1 MMIQFIKKTLKF
13 PTVPTF
19 ANAHF
24 RAYHIQSD
32 KVMIKILVIQWIIAT
47 FFTSI
52 QYNTYFYGF
61 FGGALIVLPIMIL
74 FPYLKGESY
83 YRYFIAIA
91 MMLFSVIFIQQY
103 LGRIEMH
110 FHVFIALAILTL
122 YKDMVPILIAAVT
135 TIIHHLVFNYLQLY
149 EVSLFDM
156 PVMIFNYG
164 CGLDIVLL
172 HTIFVLTELA
182 VLGYI
187 IRLEIEHSV
196 DLNVTKNEINNLNK
210 ELKHTSLHDTL
221 TGLPNRLHLNNKITQ
236 IMEKTFLNDEK
247 FAILFLDLDHFKNIN
262 DTLGHNIG
270 DALLQTVAKILK
282 SNVTEESLISRIGGD
297 EFIVVLS
304 GFKNEQ
310 ALLPI
315 INNLVQK
322 FRQEY
327 IVKGYS
333 LRLSASIGI
342 SLFPDDSQNINEL
355 MKYADIAMY
364 QAKSEGRDNFHFFT
378 QKLNT
383 KIHNEVS
390 IINDMQRALYDNEFQ
405 LYYQPKINVKTGKI
419 IGAEALL
426 RWIHYD
432 KGLIRPD
439 IFIPIS
445 ESTGF
450 ILSLGQLVIEN
461 ASKSIKKFADAGYDD
476 LVISINIS
484 TRQFQNSNLYED
496 LKTQIDKNGINPKQL
511 GIEIT
516 ESVMMKYINKTL
528 TALEDIKKLGISI
541 YLDDFGT
548 GYSSLSYLKKFPID
562 VLKIDKSFVDDI
574 NSESDNKSDNK
585 EPLIDTII
593 AMGKSLNLQVIAEG
607 VETKEQYE
615 FLKEKDCEII
625 QGYYFAKPMN
635 EEDFIKLLKSDITYK

>member
-1 MMIQFIKKTLKF
+1 MIQFLKNTFKF
-13 PTVPTF
+13 PTVPNF
-19 ANAHF
+19 ASTQFN
-24 RAYHIQSD
+24 AYHVQSD
-32 KVMIKILVIQWIIAT
+32 KVMIKLLIIQWFIAT
-47 FFTSI
+47 FLTSI
-52 QYNTYFYGF
+52 QYNTYMYGF
-61 FGGALIVLPIMIL
+61 FGGALIVIPILIL
-74 FPYLKGESY
+74 FPYLKGEPY

-103 LGRIEMH
+103 LGRIEIH
-110 FHVFIALAILTL
+110 FHIFIALAILTL
-122 YKDMVPILIAAVT
+122 YKDLMPIFIAAIT
-135 TIIHHLVFNYLQLY
+135 TILHHLIFNYLQLY

-156 PVMIFNYG
+156 PVMVFNYG
-164 CGLDIVLL
+164 CGLDIVIL
-172 HTIFVLTELA
+172 HAIFVLIELA
-182 VLGYI
+182 VVGYI

-196 DLNVTKNEINNLNK
+196 DLNITKNEINNLNK
-210 ELKHTSLHDTL
+210 ELEHTSLHDTL
-221 TGLPNRLHLNNKITQ
+221 TGLPNRLYLNTKITK
-236 IMEKTFLNDEK
+236 IMEQATLNDEK
-247 FAILFLDLDHFKNIN
+247 FAIVFLDLDHFKNIN

-282 SNVTEESLISRIGGD
+282 NNVTSNSLISRIGGD
-297 EFIVVLS
+297 EFIIVIS
-304 GFKNEQ
+304 GFEDEQ
-310 ALLPI
+310 TLLPL
-315 INNLVQK
+315 INNLVKK

-342 SLFPDDSQNINEL
+342 SLFPDDSRNLNEL

-364 QAKSEGRDNFHFFT
+364 QAKSDGRDNFHFFT
-378 QKLNT
+378 QKLNR
-383 KIHNEVS
+383 KIHDEVN
-390 IINDMQRALYDNEFQ
+390 IVNDMQRALYDNEFQ
-405 LYYQPKINVKTGKI
+405 LYYQAKVDVKTGKI
-419 IGAEALL
+419 VGAEALL
-426 RWIHYD
+426 RWIHHE
-432 KGLIRPD
+432 KGLIGPN

-450 ILSLGQLVIEN
+450 ILTLGKLVIEN
-461 ASKSIKKFADAGYDD
+461 ATKSIKKFTDLGYAD
-476 LVISINIS
+476 LVISINVS
-484 TRQFQNSNLYED
+484 TRQFQNSNLYKD
-496 LKTQIDKNGINPKQL
+496 LKTQIDNSGINPRQL

-528 TALEDIKKLGISI
+528 ASLENIKKLGVSI

-574 NSESDNKSDNK
+574 HSSSDKTSDN
-585 EPLIDTII
+585 EELLIDTII
-593 AMGKSLNLQVIAEG
+593 AMGKSLNLRVVAEG

-635 EEDFIKLLKSDITYK
+635 EKDFIKLLQSNKIFK